1 MMGVVL
7 VVLSGLMVVKSASLV
22 SVVVCLEG
30 IVLAFLVSLVGGEFM
45 YWNLEVMVMGGVV
58 VSIVS
63 VSIVLS
69 VYVVSVRGLGVGSI
83 LVCTMGEW

>member
-58 VSIVS
+58 VSIVV

-69 VYVVSVRGLGVGSI
+69 VYVVSVRGFGVGSI
-83 LVCTMGEW
+83 LVSTMGEW